1 MRFRT
6 VLSAAVSAA
15 VLSSVAFTP
24 AFAEDGAAGA
34 SAGDTPAFPEVITV
48 IGLQGDPDDLPGS
61 ADVLTQ
67 ADLEL
72 QAYSDITRI
81 VRAVPGVYVQEEDGY
96 GLRPNIGLRGA
107 GLDRSGKITLMED
120 GVLIAP
126 APYSA
131 PAAYYFPHAGRLAG
145 VEIVKGAAGVR
156 YGPQTQGGS
165 INLLATPVPEDL
177 AGRLELQYGEEDQ
190 RTIHGWVGGVGEIG
204 PNTRVGGL
212 FEAFYDHADGFKT
225 IENYED
231 RDTGFDILD
240 FTGRLRLETRAFG
253 ADHAFELKGQVSD
266 EISNETYLGLT
277 EADYARS
284 PFARYAGSVNDE
296 MNADH
301 TELSLRY
308 AGSFENGLDLTAVA
322 YRTDFARDWFKS
334 DRVDADGAGPGGA
347 VSISAILD
355 NPVANTAE
363 FRVLQAPA
371 GFTSAPGA
379 LLVKHNNREYYA
391 QGLQAELAGD
401 ASVLGSQTRWR
412 VGARAHYDQ
421 MDRFQWYERFQAVDG
436 EIRLTSQDILGTDSN
451 RIDSADA
458 LAAFAQADMSW
469 GALTLVPGVR
479 FETVDLKRENWGGG
493 DPARA
498 GSATITENSVDWV
511 APGLGARYALS
522 DTLSI
527 FGGVH
532 RGYSP
537 PAPGSATAEPE
548 DSVNYELG
556 ARWAS
561 DLGSLEAVSFFNDY
575 ENILGTCTNST
586 GGGCVIGDQFDGGEA
601 MVRGLELSAQ
611 TDLGAQMDAGFAIP
625 VRIAY
630 TFTDA
635 EFENSFSSDYEPWGA
650 VNAGDALPDIP
661 EHQVYAAIGV
671 NFDRFGAEIAANW
684 LDEVRTEAG
693 TGPIPAGTGLDRRWL
708 ADLALWASITDR
720 IEGRLNVRNLFDETY
735 LAGRRPAGL
744 RPGAPRAV
752 TVGLVAEF

>member
-6 VLSAAVSAA
+6 VLAAAASAA
-15 VLSSVAFTP
+15 AFTP
-24 AFAEDGAAGA
+24 AVFADTGA
-34 SAGDTPAFPEVITV
+34 DTDAADPAFPEIITV
-48 IGLQGDPDDLPGS
+48 IGLQGDPGALPGS
-61 ADVLTQ
+61 ADLLTE

-72 QAYSDITRI
+72 QAYSDIGRI
-81 VRAVPGVYVQEEDGY
+81 VRAVPGVYVLEEDGY

-131 PAAYYFPHAGRLAG
+131 PAAYYFPHAARLAG
-145 VEIVKGAAGVR
+145 VEIIKGAAGVR

-165 INLLATPVPEDL
+165 INLLATPVPDDL
-177 AGRLELQYGEEDQ
+177 AGRLELQYGEEGQ
-190 RTIHGWVGGVGEIG
+190 RMIHGWVGGMGEVA
-204 PNTRVGGL
+204 PNTSVGGL
-212 FEAFYDHADGFKT
+212 FEALYNHADGFKT

-231 RDTGFDILD
+231 RDTGFDVLD

-266 EISNETYLGLT
+266 ELSNETYLGLT
-277 EADYARS
+277 EDDYARS
-284 PFARYAGSVNDE
+284 PYARYAGSVFDE
-296 MNADH
+296 MDADH
-301 TELSLRY
+301 SELSLRY
-308 AGSFENGLDLTAVA
+308 AGAFENGMDLTAVA
-322 YRTDFARDWFKS
+322 YRTDFARDWFKA
-334 DRVDADGAGPGGA
+334 DRVDVDGAGPGGTT
-347 VSISAILD
+347 SISAILD
-355 NPVANTAE
+355 NPVANADA

-371 GFTSAPGA
+371 GFTSAPDA

-391 QGLQAELAGD
+391 EGVQAELAGD
-401 ASVLGSQTRWR
+401 SSVLGSQTRWR
-412 VGARAHYDQ
+412 IGARAHYDQ

-436 EIRLTSQDILGTDSN
+436 EIRLTSQDIPGTDSN
-451 RIDSADA
+451 RIDSAEA
-458 LAAFAQADMSW
+458 FAAFAQADMSW
-469 GALTLVPGVR
+469 GALALTPGVR

-498 GSATITENSVDWV
+498 GAATVTENSVDWV
-511 APGLGARYALS
+511 APGLGFRYAATPAVS
-522 DTLSI
+522 V

-537 PAPGSATAEPE
+537 PSPGSATAKPE

-556 ARWAS
+556 ARWTS
-561 DLGSLEAVSFFNDY
+561 DLGSLEAVGFYNDY
-575 ENILGTCTNST
+575 ENILGTCTAST
-586 GGGCVIGDQFDGGEA
+586 GGGCTIGDQFDGGEA
-601 MVRGLELSAQ
+601 KVQGLELTAQ
-611 TDLGAQMDAGFAIP
+611 TDLAARMDTGFAVP
-625 VRIAY
+625 VRLAY
-630 TFTDA
+630 TYTDA
-635 EFENSFSSDYEPWGA
+635 EFENGFSSGYGPWGS
-650 VNAGDALPDIP
+650 VEAGDSFPDIP

-671 NFDRFGAEIAANW
+671 TFDRFGAEIAANW

-693 TGPIPAGTGLDRRWL
+693 SGPIPAGTGLESRWL
-708 ADLALWASITDR
+708 ADLALWASLTDR